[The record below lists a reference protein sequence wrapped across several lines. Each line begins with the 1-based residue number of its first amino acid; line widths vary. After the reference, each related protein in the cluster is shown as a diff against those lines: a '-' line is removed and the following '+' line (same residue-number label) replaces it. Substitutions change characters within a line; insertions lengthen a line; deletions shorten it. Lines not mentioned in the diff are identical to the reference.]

1 MKLRFPVRLGLGIA
15 LAVLILD
22 QVTKWLIV
30 DIVMNPPQV
39 IALGPFL
46 DIVMAW
52 NRGVSFG
59 MFNQESAWNAP
70 VLSLLALV
78 ITGVL
83 LNWLWKAQGRWV
95 PAAIGLVVGGAL
107 GNVIDRARFG
117 AVADFLYFHID
128 SHYWPAFN
136 IADSGI
142 SIGAAMLVWDSLFGG
157 KESPKTEGP

>member
-1 MKLRFPVRLGLGIA
+1 MRLPIRLGLGIA
-15 LAVLILD
+15 FAVLVLD
-22 QVTKWLIV
+22 QISKWLIV
-30 DIVMNPPQV
+30 EWVMNPPQV
-39 IALGPFL
+39 IAMGPFL

-70 VLSLLALV
+70 VLSLLALGV
-78 ITGVL
+78 SAVL
-83 LNWLWKAQGRWV
+83 LKWLWKSQGRLV
-95 PAAIGLVVGGAL
+95 PLAIGLIVGGAL

-128 SHYWPAFN
+128 SYYWPAFN
-136 IADSGI
+136 VADSGI
-142 SIGAAMLVWDSLFGG
+142 SVGAALLVWDSLFGG